1 MCLAIPAEV
10 VKKLDDNMVEVNVL
24 GVSRTASIDLTPQ
37 VQIGDYVL
45 IHAGFAIEVVDP
57 VFARE
62 TIDLVMEFP
71 GLFECELPTP
81 PNGQEPP
88 AAELCYSASAEESGD
103 SAPAEA

>member
-24 GVSRTASIDLTPQ
+24 GFSRTASIDLTPQ

-71 GLFECELPTP
+71 GLFECELPTSS
-81 PNGQEPP
+81 NGEEPSVAETGDT
-88 AAELCYSASAEESGD
+88 AAAEESD
-103 SAPAEA
+103 KTAPAGA